1 MKSTEIKIDRD
12 RVWTLEITNEEK
24 GRVDKSLKQIQEGC
38 LSIYPPTLLLGIM
51 ISVTTLFSKWG
62 FCSPVFELVGMI

>member
-1 MKSTEIKIDRD
+1 M
-12 RVWTLEITNEEK
+12 K